1 MKKFFVIDFWV
12 QLFVFVLVT
21 IYLLIEYFVFNKDN
35 EWIYFYFIVGGFQLI
50 SFIIKSFSN
59 YKKSILFKI
68 YTITILPIWIS
79 LLFIFPLGN
88 INSVAYVLLMILIFG
103 LYISPFLSILYLLD
117 CYLTYKYSQNV

>member
-1 MKKFFVIDFWV
+1 MKKIFVIDFWA

-68 YTITILPIWIS
+68 YFQKLLKIL
-79 LLFIFPLGN
+79 
-88 INSVAYVLLMILIFG
+88 
-103 LYISPFLSILYLLD
+103 
-117 CYLTYKYSQNV
+117 

>member
-12 QLFVFVLVT
+12 QLSVFVAVI
-21 IYLLIEYFVFNKDN
+21 IYLLIKYFVFNNDN

-50 SFIIKSFSN
+50 SYIIKSFSN

-88 INSVAYVLLMILIFG
+88 INSIAFILLMILIFG
-103 LYISPFLSILYLLD
+103 LYTSPILSIVYLLD
-117 CYLTYKYSQNV
+117 CYSTCKKYQNV